1 MIDVKRAG
9 IIIDGQLELSKAMFC
24 HKTKKKLGNYSKG
37 KREMSSVKRE
47 RGEALRMREF

>member
-1 MIDVKRAG
+1 MINVKRAG
-9 IIIDGQLELSKAMFC
+9 IIIDGQLELSKAMFVI
-24 HKTKKKLGNYSKG
+24 KLKLGNYSKG